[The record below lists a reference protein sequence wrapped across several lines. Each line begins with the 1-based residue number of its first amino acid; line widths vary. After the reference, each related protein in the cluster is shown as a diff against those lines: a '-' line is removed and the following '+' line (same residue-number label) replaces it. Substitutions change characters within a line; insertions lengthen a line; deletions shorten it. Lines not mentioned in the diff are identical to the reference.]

1 MNINQAFP
9 SKYLKA
15 SDLDGNT
22 ITVKIADV
30 KVEAVGRDQDT
41 KPVVYFEGKK
51 KGLVLNKTNSNKI
64 ASIAQ
69 SHETDEW
76 AGVVIAIY
84 PTEVEFSGES
94 VEAIRVKAPK
104 ATTRRM
110 EPQGHADPLPV
121 DDPRP
126 PAAPVTDDDIPF

>member
-1 MNINQAFP
+1 VNINQAFP

-15 SDLDGNT
+15 SDLEGNT
-22 ITVKIADV
+22 VIVKIADV

-64 ASIAQ
+64 AQIAQ

-76 AGVVIAIY
+76 VGVTIAIY

-104 ATTRRM
+104 S
-110 EPQGHADPLPV
+110 
-121 DDPRP
+121 
-126 PAAPVTDDDIPF
+126 AAAVGPKVVTDEEAIGF

>member
-15 SDLDGNT
+15 SDLEGNAV
-22 ITVKIADV
+22 TVKISDV

-41 KPVVYFEGKK
+41 KPVVYFDGKK

-64 ASIAQ
+64 AQIAQ

-76 AGVVIAIY
+76 AGVTIVIY

-104 ATTRRM
+104 AAAATG
-110 EPQGHADPLPV
+110 PKVVDADEAV
-121 DDPRP
+121 G
-126 PAAPVTDDDIPF
+126 F